1 MEVLMTTLYSL
12 YILVPGKDK
21 PRKREVGIATVNKDS
36 SLTCHFDVAVPTDV
50 NTGYPVKVFLRKIE
64 AKPQAQPQAEVQQEL
79 DLAV

>member
-1 MEVLMTTLYSL
+1 MEVFMTTLYSL

-64 AKPQAQPQAEVQQEL
+64 PKQTAVQPEL
-79 DLAV
+79 DVAV